1 MRCSSSKLLRAT
13 ASKIMSSLSKR
24 DGGVRLVKPVL
35 LAAGLAAVF
44 MLAPLAGSGCA
55 VAKARAHRFAP
66 SPDAIDPLPKA
77 TVLKL
82 THHPQRMLADIERR
96 TFEYFWNTTDRR
108 TGLTPDRWPTASPSS
123 IAAVGFALTADV
135 VGAYRG
141 YVSRKAAAER
151 ARTTL
156 AFLASRPQGAGAAG
170 YAGYHG
176 LFYHFLDMKT
186 GLRYQDRE
194 LSTIDTALLMA
205 GVLTAESYFNRD
217 TAVERSVRHLA
228 RRLYRNV
235 DWRWTEKGDPR
246 VRMAWLPETGFDSMT
261 WDGYNEGSLIYILGM
276 GSPTHPLQRD
286 AWDAWSATDARYWK
300 SMDGETF
307 LTFGPQFAHQYTAIW
322 VDFRGITS
330 GFMAIHHTN
339 YFENGERATF
349 AQQRFAMDNPHHWT
363 GYNKDI
369 WGLTA
374 CDGPGNVVASYH
386 GHAREFHSY
395 AARGITSAD
404 VDDGTLAPTAM
415 VASLPFAPTI
425 VTDSVVALMR
435 KYGDIIYTR
444 YGFLDSFNPSFTH
457 ARLAEEGHVIP
468 GRGWVDG
475 DFIGIDQGPI
485 LEMIENQRSGLI
497 WRLLRR
503 NPYVR
508 AGLLRAGF
516 VGKWL
521 DHTSA
526 APGPAR
532 RFQTRRTGRGSSL
545 LAPESRTSP
554 PGAS

>member
-1 MRCSSSKLLRAT
+1 MG
-13 ASKIMSSLSKR
+13 SLSKC
-24 DGGVRLVKPVL
+24 GVGATLIKPMV
-35 LAAGLAAVF
+35 LAAGVAAALLV
-44 MLAPLAGSGCA
+44 LPLTGSGCA
-55 VAKARAHRFAP
+55 AAKTRAPALASSADAVAP
-66 SPDAIDPLPKA
+66 SPRAK
-77 TVLKL
+77 VLEL
-82 THHPQRMLADIERR
+82 ADHPQRMLADIERR
-96 TFEYFWNTTDRR
+96 TFEYFWNTTDPA
-108 TGLTPDRWPTASPSS
+108 TGLSPDRWPTPSPSS

-141 YVSRKAAAER
+141 YVSRHAAAER

-156 AFLASRPQGAGAAG
+156 AFLASRPQGPGAAG

-186 GLRYQDRE
+186 GVRYQDRE

-217 TAVERSVRHLA
+217 TALERSLRRLA

-235 DWRWTEKGDPR
+235 DWRWTEEGDPR
-246 VRMAWLPETGFDSMT
+246 VRMAWLPETGFDRMT

-286 AWDAWSATDARYWK
+286 AWDAWSATDPQYWK
-300 SMDGETF
+300 SMDGQTF

-339 YFENGERATF
+339 FFQNGQRATF

-374 CDGPGNVVASYH
+374 CDGPGRVVASYH
-386 GHAREFHSY
+386 GHMHKFHSY
-395 AARGITSAD
+395 AARGITSDD

-444 YGFLDSFNPSFTH
+444 YGFLDSFNPSFTD
-457 ARLAEEGHVIP
+457 ARLAKRGHVIP

-497 WRLLRR
+497 WRLLRG

-516 VGKWL
+516 VGRWL
-521 DHTSA
+521 DHANA
-526 APGPAR
+526 APEPAR
-532 RFQTRRTGRGSSL
+532 QFQTRRTGPRGSSPP
-545 LAPESRTSP
+545 APESRTSP

>member
-1 MRCSSSKLLRAT
+1 MPRTRSRSGVGARL
-13 ASKIMSSLSKR
+13 ASPMAM
-24 DGGVRLVKPVL
+24 
-35 LAAGLAAVF
+35 AAGVAAAI
-44 MLAPLAGSGCA
+44 MLLPLATSA
-55 VAKARAHRFAP
+55 SAAARSRAP
-66 SPDAIDPLPKA
+66 VTAQNAEDPLPKA
-77 TVLKL
+77 TVLNL
-82 THHPQRMLADIERR
+82 ADHPQRMLADIERR
-96 TFEYFWNTTDRR
+96 TFEYFWKTTNPA
-108 TGLTPDRWPTASPSS
+108 TGLSPDRWPTPSPSS
-123 IAAVGFALTADV
+123 IAADGFALTADV
-135 VGAYRG
+135 IGAYRR
-141 YVSRKAAAER
+141 YVSREAAAER

-156 AFLASRPQGAGAAG
+156 AFLASRPQGPGPVG

-186 GLRYQDRE
+186 GVRYQDRE

-205 GVLTAESYFNRD
+205 GVLTAESYFDRD
-217 TAVERSVRHLA
+217 TAVERSVRRLA
-228 RRLYRNV
+228 DRLYRNV

-246 VRMAWLPETGFDSMT
+246 VRMAWLPETGFDPMT

-322 VDFRGITS
+322 VDFRGITF

-339 YFENGERATF
+339 FFENGERATF

-363 GYNKDI
+363 GYSKDI

-374 CDGPGNVVASYH
+374 CDGPGDVRAPYH
-386 GHAREFHSY
+386 GRMREFHSY
-395 AARGITSAD
+395 AARGITSDD

-415 VASLPFAPTI
+415 IGSLPFAATI
-425 VTDSVVALMR
+425 VTDSMVALMR

-444 YGFLDSFNPSFTH
+444 YGFLDSFNPSFTD
-457 ARLAEEGHVIP
+457 ARLAEVGHVIP

-485 LEMIENQRSGLI
+485 LAMLENRRSGLI
-497 WRLLRR
+497 WKLLRG
-503 NPYVR
+503 NSYVR

-516 VGKWL
+516 VGGWL
-521 DHTSA
+521 DRANA
-526 APGPAR
+526 ASLPAR
-532 RFQTRRTGRGSSL
+532 ELQTHRTKPPAGSLS
-545 LAPESRTSP
+545 PVDSRSPP
-554 PGAS
+554 PGAP